1 MTKAERFKR
10 YVSKHAYMLLLLP
23 YLAAFT
29 LFVIIPIISAVVLS
43 FTQFDSIQAPTF
55 NGIANYV
62 RVFTQDEVFM
72 QKVLPNT
79 LIFSLIVGP
88 GGYILSVLMA
98 WLLAQLT
105 KVPRTICT
113 IIAYSPSLTSGVI
126 MTTVWQVIFS
136 GDQAGYLN
144 SLLIRLG
151 IITQP
156 VAWLQSEK
164 ALMPIMIL
172 VSLWSS
178 MGVGFLAI
186 LAGFINMDNELLEAA
201 RLDGVN
207 SRFQELIYVIIPY
220 CKPTML
226 FGAVMAMV
234 NTFAG
239 SGIGV
244 ALSGTNP
251 TPGYAGQLAV
261 NHIED
266 VGYLRYEI
274 GYAGAV
280 SVVLLIFIWW
290 CSKVC
295 YKIFGSKDE

>member
-1 MTKAERFKR
+1 MIKKMRR
-10 YVSKHAYMLLLLP
+10 GSWVLLLVP
-23 YLAAFT
+23 YLVFFSLFIIVPILAA
-29 LFVIIPIISAVVLS
+29 IGLS
-43 FTQFDSIQAPTF
+43 FTQFDSIQAPVF
-55 NGIANYV
+55 NGIDNYV
-62 RVFTQDEVFM
+62 RIFTQDTVFM
-72 QKVLPNT
+72 QHVLPNT
-79 LIFSLIVGP
+79 VLFSVIVGP
-88 GGYILSVLMA
+88 GGYLLSVLMA

-105 KVPRTICT
+105 KVPRTIFT
-113 IIAYSPSLTSGVI
+113 IIVYSPSLTAGVI

-144 SLLIRLG
+144 SLLIELG
-151 IITQP
+151 LVTQP
-156 VAWLQSEK
+156 VTFLQSETMI
-164 ALMPIMIL
+164 MPIMIF

-178 MGVGFLAI
+178 MGIGFLAI
-186 LAGFINMDNELLEAA
+186 LAGFVGMDQELLEAA

-220 CKPTML
+220 TKPTML

-244 ALSGTNP
+244 SLSGTNP
-251 TPGYAGQLAV
+251 TPGYAGQLIV

-266 VGYLRYEI
+266 VGYIRYEI
-274 GYAGAV
+274 GYASAV
-280 SVVLLIFIWW
+280 SVVLLLFIWW

-295 YKIFGSKDE
+295 YKVFDVSDQ

>member
-1 MTKAERFKR
+1 MMKLRKYLRDHSF
-10 YVSKHAYMLLLLP
+10 LLLLMP
-23 YLAAFT
+23 YLVFFV
-29 LFVIIPIISAVVLS
+29 LFIIIPIIAAIVLS
-43 FTQFDSIQAPTF
+43 FTQFDSIQAPVF
-55 NGIANYV
+55 VGIDNYV
-62 RVFTQDEVFM
+62 RIFTQDAVFM

-79 LIFSLIVGP
+79 LIFSIIVGP

-105 KVPRTICT
+105 KAPRTICT

-126 MTTVWQVIFS
+126 MSTVWQVLFS

-144 SLLIRLG
+144 SLLIQWG
-151 IITQP
+151 VIMQPITF
-156 VAWLQSEK
+156 LQDESL
-164 ALMPIMIL
+164 LMPIMIG

-178 MGVGFLAI
+178 MGIGFLAI
-186 LAGFINMDNELLEAA
+186 LAGFVNMDQELLEAA
-201 RLDGVN
+201 KLDGVSN
-207 SRFQELIYVIIPY
+207 RFQELIYVIIPY
-220 CKPTML
+220 TKPTML

-244 ALSGTNP
+244 SLSGTNP
-251 TPGYAGQLAV
+251 TPGYAGQLIV

-280 SVVLLIFIWW
+280 SVVLLLFIWW

-295 YKIFGSKDE
+295 YKLFGSSDE

>member
-1 MTKAERFKR
+1 MMKLRKYLRDHSF
-10 YVSKHAYMLLLLP
+10 LLLLMP
-23 YLAAFT
+23 YLVFFV
-29 LFVIIPIISAVVLS
+29 LFIIIPMIAAIVLS
-43 FTQFDSIQAPTF
+43 FTQFDSIQAPVF
-55 NGIANYV
+55 VGIDNYV
-62 RVFTQDEVFM
+62 RIFTQDAGFM

-79 LIFSLIVGP
+79 LIFSIIVGP

-126 MTTVWQVIFS
+126 MSTVWQVLFS

-144 SLLIRLG
+144 SLLIQWG
-151 IITQP
+151 VIMQPITF
-156 VAWLQSEK
+156 LQDESL
-164 ALMPIMIL
+164 LMPIMIG

-178 MGVGFLAI
+178 MGIGFLAI
-186 LAGFINMDNELLEAA
+186 LAGFVNMDQELLEAA
-201 RLDGVN
+201 KLDGVSN
-207 SRFQELIYVIIPY
+207 RFQELIYVIIPY
-220 CKPTML
+220 TKPTML

-244 ALSGTNP
+244 SLSGTNP
-251 TPGYAGQLAV
+251 TPGYAGQLIV

-280 SVVLLIFIWW
+280 SVVLLLFIWW

-295 YKIFGSKDE
+295 YKLFGSSDE

>member
-1 MTKAERFKR
+1 MKLRKYLRDHSF
-10 YVSKHAYMLLLLP
+10 LLLLMP
-23 YLAAFT
+23 YLAFFV
-29 LFVIIPIISAVVLS
+29 LFIIIPIIAAIVLS
-43 FTQFDSIQAPTF
+43 FTQFDSIQAPVF
-55 NGIANYV
+55 VGIDNYV
-62 RVFTQDEVFM
+62 RIFTQDAVFM

-79 LIFSLIVGP
+79 LIFSIIVGP

-126 MTTVWQVIFS
+126 MSTVWQVLFS

-144 SLLIRLG
+144 SLLIQWG
-151 IITQP
+151 IIMQP
-156 VAWLQSEK
+156 ITFLQNESL
-164 ALMPIMIL
+164 LMPIMIG

-178 MGVGFLAI
+178 MGIGFLAI
-186 LAGFINMDNELLEAA
+186 LAGFVNMDQELLEAA
-201 RLDGVN
+201 KLDGVSN
-207 SRFQELIYVIIPY
+207 RFQELIYVIIPY
-220 CKPTML
+220 TKPTML

-244 ALSGTNP
+244 SLSGTNP
-251 TPGYAGQLAV
+251 TPGYAGQLIV

-280 SVVLLIFIWW
+280 SVVLLLFIWW

-295 YKIFGSKDE
+295 YKLFGSSDE

>member
-1 MTKAERFKR
+1 MIKKMRR
-10 YVSKHAYMLLLLP
+10 GSWVLLLVP
-23 YLAAFT
+23 YLVFFSLFIIVPILAA
-29 LFVIIPIISAVVLS
+29 IGLS
-43 FTQFDSIQAPTF
+43 FTQFDSIQAPVF
-55 NGIANYV
+55 NGIDNYV
-62 RVFTQDEVFM
+62 RIFTQDNVFM
-72 QKVLPNT
+72 QHVLPNT
-79 LIFSLIVGP
+79 VLFSVIVGP
-88 GGYILSVLMA
+88 GGYLLSVLMA

-105 KVPRTICT
+105 KVPRTIFT
-113 IIAYSPSLTSGVI
+113 IIVYSPSLTAGVI

-144 SLLIRLG
+144 SLLIELG
-151 IITQP
+151 LVTQP
-156 VAWLQSEK
+156 VTFLQSETMI
-164 ALMPIMIL
+164 MPIMIF

-178 MGVGFLAI
+178 MGIGFLAI
-186 LAGFINMDNELLEAA
+186 LAGFVGMDQELLEAA

-220 CKPTML
+220 TKPTML

-244 ALSGTNP
+244 SLSGTNP
-251 TPGYAGQLAV
+251 TPGYAGQLIV

-266 VGYLRYEI
+266 VGYIRYEI
-274 GYAGAV
+274 GYASAV
-280 SVVLLIFIWW
+280 SVVLLLFIWW

-295 YKIFGSKDE
+295 YKVFDVSDQ

>member
-1 MTKAERFKR
+1 MKGLKKFRRFIGK
-10 YVSKHAYMLLLLP
+10 YSFLLLLLP
-23 YLAAFT
+23 YLVAFV
-29 LFVIIPIISAVVLS
+29 LFIIIPIISAVVLS
-43 FTQFDSIQAPTF
+43 FTQFDSIQMPTF
-55 NGIANYV
+55 NGISNYV
-62 RVFTQDEVFM
+62 RMFTQDDVFM

-88 GGYILSVLMA
+88 GGYILSVIMA

-105 KVPRTICT
+105 KIPRTICT

-151 IITQP
+151 VITQP
-156 VAWLQSEK
+156 IAWLQNEK
-164 ALMPIMIL
+164 ALMPIMIA

-201 RLDGVN
+201 RLDGVS

-239 SGIGV
+239 SGIGA

-251 TPGYAGQLAV
+251 TPGYAGQLIV

-274 GYAGAV
+274 GYAGAL

-290 CSKVC
+290 CSKIC
-295 YKIFGSKDE
+295 YKLFGSKDE

>member
-1 MTKAERFKR
+1 MWQELKKK
-10 YVSKHAYMLLLLP
+10 SWLLLLLP
-23 YLAAFT
+23 YLAFFL
-29 LFVIIPIISAVVLS
+29 LFIVIPIIAAVILS
-43 FTQFDSIQAPTF
+43 FTQFDSIQTPVFT
-55 NGIANYV
+55 GISNYI
-62 RVFTQDEVFM
+62 RIFTQDTVFM
-72 QKVLPNT
+72 QHVLPNT
-79 LIFSLIVGP
+79 LIFSVIVGP
-88 GGYILSVLMA
+88 GGYMLSVLMA

-151 IITQP
+151 LTTQP
-156 VAWLQSEK
+156 ITFLQDESMI
-164 ALMPIMIL
+164 MPIMIL

-178 MGVGFLAI
+178 MGIGFLAI
-186 LAGFINMDNELLEAA
+186 LAGFINMDQELLEAA
-201 RLDGVN
+201 KLDGV
-207 SRFQELIYVIIPY
+207 STRFQELLYVIIPY
-220 CKPTML
+220 TKPTML

-244 ALSGTNP
+244 SLTGTNP
-251 TPGYAGQLAV
+251 TPGYAGQLIV

-274 GYAGAV
+274 GYASAV
-280 SVVLLIFIWW
+280 SVVLLLFIRW

-295 YKIFGSKDE
+295 YKIFDTSDE

>member
-1 MTKAERFKR
+1 MMKLRKYLRDHSF
-10 YVSKHAYMLLLLP
+10 LLLLMP
-23 YLAAFT
+23 YLVFFV
-29 LFVIIPIISAVVLS
+29 LFIIIPIIAAIVLS
-43 FTQFDSIQAPTF
+43 FTQFDSIQAPVF
-55 NGIANYV
+55 VGIDNYV
-62 RVFTQDEVFM
+62 RIFTQDAVFM
-72 QKVLPNT
+72 QNVLPNT
-79 LIFSLIVGP
+79 LIFSIIVGP

-126 MTTVWQVIFS
+126 MSTVWQVLFS
-136 GDQAGYLN
+136 GDQTGYLN
-144 SLLIRLG
+144 SLLIQWG
-151 IITQP
+151 VIMQPITF
-156 VAWLQSEK
+156 LQDESL
-164 ALMPIMIL
+164 LMPIMIG

-178 MGVGFLAI
+178 MGIGFLAI
-186 LAGFINMDNELLEAA
+186 LAGFVNMDQELLEAA
-201 RLDGVN
+201 KLDGVSN
-207 SRFQELIYVIIPY
+207 RFQELIYVIIPY
-220 CKPTML
+220 TKPTML

-244 ALSGTNP
+244 SLSGTNP
-251 TPGYAGQLAV
+251 TPGYAGQLIV

-280 SVVLLIFIWW
+280 SVVLLLFIWW

-295 YKIFGSKDE
+295 YKLFGSSDE

>member
-1 MTKAERFKR
+1 MMKLRKYLRDHSF
-10 YVSKHAYMLLLLP
+10 LLLLMP
-23 YLAAFT
+23 YLVFFV
-29 LFVIIPIISAVVLS
+29 LFIIIPIIAAIVLS
-43 FTQFDSIQAPTF
+43 FTQFDSIQAPVF
-55 NGIANYV
+55 VGIDNYV
-62 RVFTQDEVFM
+62 RIFTQDAVFM

-79 LIFSLIVGP
+79 LIFSIIVGP

-126 MTTVWQVIFS
+126 MSTVWQVLFS

-144 SLLIRLG
+144 SLLIQWG
-151 IITQP
+151 IIMQP
-156 VAWLQSEK
+156 ITFLQNESL
-164 ALMPIMIL
+164 LMPIMIG

-178 MGVGFLAI
+178 MGIGFLAI
-186 LAGFINMDNELLEAA
+186 LAGFVNMDQELLEAA
-201 RLDGVN
+201 KLDGVSN
-207 SRFQELIYVIIPY
+207 RFQELIYVIIPY
-220 CKPTML
+220 TKPTML

-244 ALSGTNP
+244 SLSGTNP
-251 TPGYAGQLAV
+251 TPGYAGQLIV

-280 SVVLLIFIWW
+280 SVVLLLFIWW

-295 YKIFGSKDE
+295 YKLFASSDE

>member
-1 MTKAERFKR
+1 MMKLRK
-10 YVSKHAYMLLLLP
+10 YMRDHSFLLLLAP
-23 YLAAFT
+23 YLLFFT
-29 LFVIIPIISAVVLS
+29 LFIIIPIVAAIALS
-43 FTQFDSIQAPTF
+43 FTQFDSIQTPVF
-55 NGIANYV
+55 VGISNYV
-62 RVFTQDEVFM
+62 RVFTQDAVFM
-72 QKVLPNT
+72 QHVLPNT
-79 LIFSLIVGP
+79 LIFSIIVGP
-88 GGYILSVLMA
+88 GGYMLSVLMA

-126 MTTVWQVIFS
+126 MSTVWQVLFS

-144 SLLIRLG
+144 SLLIRWG
-151 IITQP
+151 VIMQPITF
-156 VAWLQSEK
+156 LQDET
-164 ALMPIMIL
+164 LLLPIMIA

-178 MGVGFLAI
+178 MGIGFLAI
-186 LAGFINMDNELLEAA
+186 LAGFVNMDQELLEAA
-201 RLDGVN
+201 KLDGVSN
-207 SRFQELIYVIIPY
+207 RFQELIYVIIPY
-220 CKPTML
+220 TKPTML

-244 ALSGTNP
+244 SLSGTNP
-251 TPGYAGQLAV
+251 TPGYAGQLIV

-280 SVVLLIFIWW
+280 SVVLLVFIWW

-295 YKIFGSKDE
+295 YKLFGTSDQ